1 MNRFFLENGAYHI
14 YILQFFSSNFIHGWF
29 LHLLMNSLF
38 LYIFWNMVELMIG
51 KKKFLLFFVFV
62 CIING
67 LAITEF
73 ANGNTIG
80 ISGFAM
86 ALMSYYTL
94 DLKSKNN
101 EEYKGGLTAI
111 FINIW
116 IGLIPGVSLIGHLF
130 WAIAGVIF
138 YYINKDF
145 FRRVMIF
152 IKT

>member
-1 MNRFFLENGAYHI
+1 
-14 YILQFFSSNFIHGWF
+14 
-29 LHLLMNSLF
+29 
-38 LYIFWNMVELMIG
+38 MVELMIG

-111 FINIW
+111 FINI
-116 IGLIPGVSLIGHLF
+116 
-130 WAIAGVIF
+130 
-138 YYINKDF
+138 
-145 FRRVMIF
+145 
-152 IKT
+152 